1 MTCQGAVPWG
11 ITLILAALTLLQ
23 SLSPSVAFAVHKKPA
38 HALLK
43 SRFNN
48 INGLYLSSKED
59 YNVERYQNRAALTEI
74 LLKEKVQE
82 VKLLKGKVSI
92 LQDVVKKLQLS
103 QKNSSDTLSSTNT
116 EWKEQLQ
123 NQEQQRDTLMKQVEI
138 LQKELAK
145 TKNDM
150 ETQAQEQSTLVQQL
164 KSNLVKLRRDHQQQL
179 SQQQQELSQLNQNK
193 MKALQQ
199 EVLDLD
205 QLLETTQSEL
215 KKINRQ
221 LAHRD
226 DNIRN
231 IQRDDERKQELF
243 QRTLNDMLIL
253 KEAAIENMTMAEA
266 QRAES
271 IEIASA
277 AVHAAEKRELAV
289 RKELDELKAKY
300 EVLLNEKKGDTAD
313 VTPILND
320 GELKRQVEDLKYSLQ
335 KERLLNESNR
345 KAHKERFEVKLQTE
359 RDKIT
364 RLQHQ
369 SFNRT
374 VETSGKNDRALR
386 IWNRLLTPFRRQ
398 SS

>member
-1 MTCQGAVPWG
+1 
-11 ITLILAALTLLQ
+11 
-23 SLSPSVAFAVHKKPA
+23 
-38 HALLK
+38 
-43 SRFNN
+43 
-48 INGLYLSSKED
+48 
-59 YNVERYQNRAALTEI
+59 
-74 LLKEKVQE
+74 
-82 VKLLKGKVSI
+82 
-92 LQDVVKKLQLS
+92 
-103 QKNSSDTLSSTNT
+103 
-116 EWKEQLQ
+116 
-123 NQEQQRDTLMKQVEI
+123 MKQVEI

-150 ETQAQEQSTLVQQL
+150 KTQAQEQSTLVQQL

-193 MKALQQ
+193 IKALQQ

-205 QLLETTQSEL
+205 QSLETTQSEL

-369 SFNRT
+369 SLNRT
-374 VETSGKNDRALR
+374 VETSGKNNRALR
-386 IWNRLLTPFRRQ
+386 LWNRLLTPFRRQ